1 MIVRPKYF
9 IIIADICLAYLCLA
23 GAYLIRFGSFSS
35 LDSLLSGGFFRV
47 FCYLCA
53 LVFSTYLFELYD
65 RQKFFSRKF
74 LLYRIASVGFFSFFL
89 LSAFFYLFPSLQF
102 GRGLLLITLF
112 LFGCSQLGFRFLI
125 RKYSHAAQFATRVLI
140 IGAGELAQRVAEI
153 VPSDQNVHS
162 YVRFV
167 ACTEKKPVVDPEMIV
182 GKIGDIDDLIH
193 DYRPQKLVVALNER
207 RGNLPLREFMRSKL
221 RGIEIVEATTYFE
234 QEKGCLL
241 VENMQPSAFIYT
253 QGFRMTPF
261 MRAYKRIY
269 DIIFSTVGLFIAAP
283 LFPILAVI
291 IKRDTPGPVF
301 YKQLRV
307 GENEVEYFV
316 YKFRT
321 MGQDA
326 EKQSGAVWAQK
337 DDPRV
342 TRVGQFLRKTRL
354 DEIPQLYNVL
364 KGDMSFIG
372 PRPERMAFV
381 DRLKETIPFYSTRH
395 FVKPGVTGWAQ
406 VCYPYGASDE
416 DALEKMRYDLF
427 YIKNYS
433 IFLDF
438 RIIIDTIRV
447 VLTGFGGR

>member
-1 MIVRPKYF
+1 MIIRPKYF
-9 IIIADICLAYLCLA
+9 IIIIDICLAFLSLVGSYLV
-23 GAYLIRFGSFSS
+23 RFGSFSS
-35 LDSLLSGGFFRV
+35 LDILLSGSIIRV
-47 FCYLCA
+47 FFYLSVV
-53 LVFSTYLFELYD
+53 VFSTYLFELYD
-65 RQKFFSRKF
+65 RQKFTSRKF
-74 LLYRIASVGFFSFFL
+74 LVYRIGSEATSSFLILSVI
-89 LSAFFYLFPSLQF
+89 FYLFPSFQF
-102 GRGLLLITLF
+102 GRGLLIIALTLF
-112 LFGCSQLGFRFLI
+112 CCSQLAFRLLI
-125 RKYSHAAQFATRVLI
+125 RKYSHSAQFATRVLI
-140 IGAGELAQRVAEI
+140 VGAGELAEMVAQI
-153 VPSDQNVHS
+153 VPEDQNVHS

-167 ACTEKKPVVDPEMIV
+167 TCTQRKPVVDPELIV
-182 GKIGDIDDLIH
+182 GHINSIDDLIH

-207 RGNLPLREFMRSKL
+207 RGNLPLQEFMRSKL
-221 RGIEIVEATTYFE
+221 RGVEIIEATTYFE

-269 DIIFSTVGLFIAAP
+269 DIIFSTVGLIIAAP

-307 GENEVEYFV
+307 GENEIEYFV

-381 DRLKETIPFYSTRH
+381 ERLKETIPFYSTRH

-433 IFLDF
+433 VFLDF

>member
-1 MIVRPKYF
+1 MIRPKYF

-23 GAYLIRFGSFSS
+23 GAHLVRFGSLSS
-35 LDSLLSGGFFRV
+35 QDSLASGGV
-47 FCYLCA
+47 LKLICYLCTII
-53 LVFSTYLFELYD
+53 FSSYLFQLYD
-65 RQKFFSRKF
+65 RQKFSSRK
-74 LLYRIASVGFFSFFL
+74 LLFYRVVSVGLFAFFV
-89 LSAFFYLFPSLQF
+89 LSAIYYLFPSIQF
-102 GRGLLLITLF
+102 GRGLLLISLALF
-112 LFGCSQLGFRFLI
+112 FCGQLSLRFLI
-125 RKYSHAAQFATRVLI
+125 RKFSYSAQFSTRVLI
-140 IGAGELAQRVAEI
+140 VGAGELAKRIAEI
-153 VPSDQNVHS
+153 VPKDQNVHS
-162 YVRFV
+162 YVRFIS
-167 ACTEKKPVVDPEMIV
+167 CTEKTPIVDPELIV
-182 GKIGDIDDLIH
+182 GNIGNIDDLIH
-193 DYRPQKLVVALNER
+193 DYRPQTLVVALSER
-207 RGNLPLREFMRSKL
+207 RGNLPLKEFMRSKL
-221 RGIEIVEATTYFE
+221 RGVEIIEATTYFE
-234 QEKGCLL
+234 RQKACLL
-241 VENMQPSAFIYT
+241 IENMQPSAFLFT
-253 QGFRMTPF
+253 EGFRMTPF
-261 MRAYKRIY
+261 MRSYKRIY
-269 DIIFSTVGLFIAAP
+269 DIIFSVIGLLIAAP
-283 LFPILAVI
+283 LFPLLALVI
-291 IKRDTPGPVF
+291 KLDSPGPIF

-307 GENEVEYFV
+307 GENELEYFV

-326 EKQSGAVWAQK
+326 EKQTGAIWAQK

-342 TRVGQFLRKTRL
+342 TRIGQFLRKTRL

-381 DRLKETIPFYSTRH
+381 ERLKETIPFYSTRH

-416 DALEKMRYDLF
+416 DALEKMRYDLY